1 MGITKYG
8 VWVAH
13 PTHYKAETEKQDPKS
28 PHIYLYFTDGTSSSS
43 SSKQYQAA
51 INVKSTDKDTRLV
64 FWLNR
69 AFSHP
74 VTQNLSGL
82 DGGFTLLN
90 SNSSSNAQ
98 LQGLDYVRTNGLVD
112 INAGKVLP
120 HDMPGPNNDILDSLD
135 PILSDAIAQK
145 ARMYVFGSSY
155 GTGIHDVHMNQG
167 SLPQFENGVY
177 EDGALL
183 FEFED
188 GHWEAVFLAF
198 ASQRIPTDD
207 NGEAEQGSKDLAEI
221 LGSDS

>member
-1 MGITKYG
+1 MTIPKYG
-8 VWVAH
+8 VWAAQ
-13 PTHYKAETEKQDPKS
+13 PTHYTAQTEKQDPKS
-28 PHIYLYFTDGTSSSS
+28 PHIYLYFTDGTSS
-43 SSKQYQAA
+43 KRYQAA

-69 AFSHP
+69 DFSHP
-74 VTQNLSGL
+74 ITQSLSDL
-82 DGGFTLLN
+82 DGGFTLL
-90 SNSSSNAQ
+90 SSSNTD
-98 LQGLDYVRTNGLVD
+98 LKGLDYIRTEGLVD
-112 INAGKVLP
+112 INAGRVLP
-120 HDMPGPNNDILDSLD
+120 HDIPGPNNDILDSLD

-183 FEFED
+183 FEYAD

-198 ASQRIPTDD
+198 ASQRIPTDE
-207 NGEAEQGSKDLAEI
+207 NGEAEQGSQSLAEI

>member
-1 MGITKYG
+1 MTIPKYG

-13 PTHYKAETEKQDPKS
+13 PTRYTAETEKQDPKS
-28 PHIYLYFTDGTSSSS
+28 PHIYLYFTDGTSSG
-43 SSKQYQAA
+43 SSKQHQAA

-64 FWLNR
+64 FWLNCD
-69 AFSHP
+69 FSHP
-74 VTQNLSGL
+74 ITQSLSAL

-90 SNSSSNAQ
+90 SNSSSNTE
-98 LQGLDYVRTNGLVD
+98 LQGLDYIRTKGMVD
-112 INAGKVLP
+112 INTGKVLP
-120 HDMPGPNNDILDSLD
+120 HDIPGPNNDILDSLD
-135 PILSDAIAQK
+135 PILSAAIAQK

-207 NGEAEQGSKDLAEI
+207 NGEAEEGSKDLAGI
-221 LGSDS
+221 LGDDE

>member
-1 MGITKYG
+1 MTIPKYG
-8 VWVAH
+8 VWAAQ
-13 PTHYKAETEKQDPKS
+13 PTHYTAQTEKQDPKS
-28 PHIYLYFTDGTSSSS
+28 PHIYLYFTDGTSS
-43 SSKQYQAA
+43 KRYQAA

-69 AFSHP
+69 DFSHP
-74 VTQNLSGL
+74 ITQSLSDL
-82 DGGFTLLN
+82 DGGFTLL
-90 SNSSSNAQ
+90 SSSNTD
-98 LQGLDYVRTNGLVD
+98 LKGLDYIRTKGLVD
-112 INAGKVLP
+112 INSGRVLP
-120 HDMPGPNNDILDSLD
+120 HDIPGPNNDILDSLD

-183 FEFED
+183 FEFAD

-198 ASQRIPTDD
+198 ASQRIPTDE
-207 NGEAEQGSKDLAEI
+207 NGEAEQGSQSLAEI

>member
-1 MGITKYG
+1 MGIPKYG
-8 VWVAH
+8 VWVAQ
-13 PTHYKAETEKQDPKS
+13 PTHYTAQTEKQDPKS
-28 PHIYLYFTDGTSSSS
+28 PHIYLYFTDGTST
-43 SSKQYQAA
+43 KQYEAA

-64 FWLNR
+64 FWFDR

-74 VTQNLSGL
+74 LTQTLSNL

-90 SNSSSNAQ
+90 AEGQ
-98 LQGLDYVRTNGLVD
+98 KGLDYIRTSGLVD

-120 HDMPGPNNDILDSLD
+120 HDIPGPNNDILDSLD
-135 PILSDAIAQK
+135 PIISDAIAQK

-167 SLPQFENGVY
+167 SLPRFENGVY

-183 FEFED
+183 LQFED

-207 NGEAEQGSKDLAEI
+207 NGEAKQGSEDLAEI
-221 LGSDS
+221 LGSGSYPN

>member
-1 MGITKYG
+1 MGIPKYG

-13 PTHYKAETEKQDPKS
+13 PTHYEAETEKQDPKS
-28 PHIYLYFTDGTSSSS
+28 PHIYLYFIDGTST
-43 SSKQYQAA
+43 KQYQAA

-69 AFSHP
+69 TFSHQI
-74 VTQNLSGL
+74 TQSLSDL
-82 DGGFTLLN
+82 NGGFNLLN
-90 SNSSSNAQ
+90 SERMK
-98 LQGLDYVRTNGLVD
+98 GLDYIRTKSLVD
-112 INAGKVLP
+112 INAGKILP
-120 HDMPGPNNDILDSLD
+120 HDIPGPNNDILDSLD
-135 PILSDAIAQK
+135 PILSTAIAQK

-167 SLPQFENGVY
+167 SLPQYENGVY
-177 EDGALL
+177 EDGGLM

-198 ASQRIPTDD
+198 ASQKIPTDD
-207 NGEAEQGSKDLAEI
+207 NGETEEGSKDLAEI

>member
-1 MGITKYG
+1 MTIPKYG

-13 PTHYKAETEKQDPKS
+13 PTRYTAETEKQDPKS
-28 PHIYLYFTDGTSSSS
+28 PHIYLYFTDGTST
-43 SSKQYQAA
+43 KQYQAA

-64 FWLNR
+64 FWLDR

-74 VTQNLSGL
+74 ITQFLSAL
-82 DGGFTLLN
+82 DEGFTLLN
-90 SNSSSNAQ
+90 SNTQ
-98 LQGLDYVRTNGLVD
+98 PQGLDYIRTKSLVD

-120 HDMPGPNNDILDSLD
+120 HDIPGPNNDILDSLD
-135 PILSDAIAQK
+135 PILSTAIAQK

-155 GTGIHDVHMNQG
+155 GSGIHDVHMNQG
-167 SLPQFENGVY
+167 SRPQFENGVY

-183 FEFED
+183 FEFAD

-207 NGEAEQGSKDLAEI
+207 NGEAEEGSKDLAGI
-221 LGSDS
+221 LGSDQ